1 MPEWPA
7 EWAACGGWSMAGW
20 THEPRRMNRGAPSA
34 AVTQGVRT
42 PAGLA
47 LRLARQW
54 WPQVAAL
61 SLACGVVTATI
72 VGALGVGDGVQRGLE
87 QLARE
92 RLGGIRAAVLADDLF
107 TDRLA
112 SNVAAGLRD
121 QAGVT
126 AVPAIVLEVTVEAG
140 TGGPPTRATL
150 LACDD
155 IASLGFAA
163 ARPDQPPQSDKGS
176 GVSINQPL
184 AVALA
189 VGAGDPIVLRI
200 PRRSKVPADSPLGR
214 RDAGSDGRRLQVA
227 RVLPDAGLGRFALR
241 PVQAT
246 APLVVTSLATARGI
260 LRSDAMANAVFICG
274 AASPELTTVA
284 THLQPTLADYGLS
297 LEAEPPGGRS
307 LRLTSRRLILAPEVD
322 QAVAPVLAPVGGKRS
337 LAFLAVSLSPHAD
350 GDALPTAAVPYST
363 VLGIDTSS
371 LPVGDLV
378 NAAGAPLPCPGADE
392 IIVNQWLADDLA
404 AQGRPI
410 AVGDMLDVQCFLPET
425 LHGRVEETTA
435 TFRIC
440 GIAAMRG
447 AAVARELVPDVAGI
461 TDEDSIADWDPPFP
475 FEPARVRT
483 TPPHDED
490 DRYWKD
496 YRATPKAFVS
506 LAAAERLAGSRFGLS
521 TAWHVPTGPNVDVG
535 GLRQQLAAALRPE
548 SLGIRLVPLR
558 AEALA
563 AARGSTPFGGLFLAL
578 SSFVIAAGLVLVW
591 LLFRL
596 LVTARRHD
604 IGLLAAVG
612 WPPGRLTLLL
622 VRVGAV
628 AAVIGLGLG
637 LVLGPA
643 WAAAL
648 RSTLARAWT
657 TDVASGAAA
666 VFAPGSGSAQPAAV
680 GAAAAFVVSLAALA
694 AAAWRTARLAPLAV
708 LRGGDS
714 DASTTAGRADGRHGV
729 TLGLAITAVVA
740 SLAIA
745 GTGVRAEGAAATGA
759 FFGSGVAALTGMLA
773 AVRLWLVHA
782 RRHRPVRTLMQFA
795 RRGLAH
801 RPGRALAV
809 ATIVGIAQFLI
820 VAVSAFALRPPVDP
834 SDRHSPT
841 GGWTAITTFGEPTA
855 VNPSAPEMRERLGL
869 GSEAADAL
877 AACDIALLRS
887 SGGDDASCTNLYAAA
902 RPTVIGVGPGFVTRG
917 GFRFLAQSGASD
929 AATTA
934 NPWLLLD
941 RDPDAGPIPV
951 VLDQATAQ
959 WALRVGGIGSRFNV
973 TGDEGAAI
981 PCEVVGLIDG
991 GILQGFVIVSERSFA
1006 RMFPA
1011 RSGYGLALIDDT
1023 RVAAA
1028 RRADVGPALATAWA
1042 DAVVTTVSA
1051 GERLRQLQAVQNT
1064 FLAGFQALAALGL
1077 LLGTVGVAAVQT
1089 QGLLERLDTLAV
1101 LKAVGF
1107 VPAML
1112 RRLLVGETLLTVG
1125 LGLAAGSLAGCLA
1138 ITPLLLSGT
1147 GRVPLGWM
1155 AVAGG
1160 LTLATAGCAALV
1172 TAASQAIPDRPREN

>member
-1 MPEWPA
+1 MMTGTPSPPA
-7 EWAACGGWSMAGW
+7 
-20 THEPRRMNRGAPSA
+20 
-34 AVTQGVRT
+34 TQGVRT
-42 PAGLA
+42 ATGLA
-47 LRLARQW
+47 WKLTRQW
-54 WPQVAAL
+54 WRQVAAL

-92 RLGGIRAAVLADDLF
+92 RLGGIQAAVLAADLF

-112 SNVAAGLRD
+112 TQVAAGLRD
-121 QAGVT
+121 QAGT
-126 AVPAIVLEVTVEAG
+126 KAVPAIVLEVTVEAG

-155 IASLGFAA
+155 VALLGFPAT
-163 ARPDQPPQSDKGS
+163 QSDPPPPAGPGS
-176 GVSINQPL
+176 AVSINHQL
-184 AVALA
+184 AAALA

-200 PRRSKVPADSPLGR
+200 PRRSEVPADSPLGR

-227 RVLPDAGLGRFALR
+227 AVLPDAGLGRFALR
-241 PVQAT
+241 PGQAT

-260 LRSDAMANAVFICG
+260 LRSAAVANAVFICG
-274 AASPELTTVA
+274 AALPELTTLA
-284 THLQPTLADYGLS
+284 THLRPTLADYGLA
-297 LEAEPPGGRS
+297 LEAEPPGGPG

-322 QAVAPVLAPVGGKRS
+322 RAAAAVLASVGGRRS
-337 LAFLAVSLSPHAD
+337 LAFLAVSLAAHDPD
-350 GDALPTAAVPYST
+350 PRPDAAAPKASAPYST
-363 VLGIDTSS
+363 VLGIDTTS

-378 NAAGAPLPCPGADE
+378 DAAGSPLPCPGADE
-392 IIVNQWLADDLA
+392 IIVNQWLVDDLA

-410 AVGDMLDVQCFLPET
+410 AVGDLLDVRCFLPET

-447 AAVARELVPDVAGI
+447 AAVARELVPEVAGI
-461 TDEDSIADWDPPFP
+461 TDEASIADWDPPFP

-506 LAAAERLAGSRFGLS
+506 LAAAERLAGSRFGRS
-521 TAWHVPTGPNVDVG
+521 TAWHVPAGPNLDIDT
-535 GLRQQLAAALRPE
+535 LRRQLEADLRPE
-548 SLGIRLVPLR
+548 PLGIRLVPLR
-558 AEALA
+558 AEALM

-591 LLFRL
+591 LLFGL
-596 LVTARRHD
+596 LVAARRHD

-612 WPPGRLTLLL
+612 WPPGRLTRLL
-622 VRVGAV
+622 VHVGGV
-628 AAVIGLGLG
+628 AAVIGTGLG

-648 RSTLARAWT
+648 RGTLARAWT

-666 VFAPGSGSAQPAAV
+666 AFASGPDTLQPLVA
-680 GAAAAFVVSLAALA
+680 GAAAAFVVSLAALT
-694 AAAWRTARLAPLAV
+694 AAAWRTARLTPLTV
-708 LRGGDS
+708 LRGGDA
-714 DASTTAGRADGRHGV
+714 DASTTAGGGGRRYGI
-729 TLGLAITAVVA
+729 TLGLTITAVVA

-745 GTGVRAEGAAATGA
+745 VAGVRAEAAAATAA
-759 FFGSGVAALTGMLA
+759 FFGSGVAALAGMLA

-782 RRHRPVRTLMQFA
+782 SRHRPVRTLTQFA

-801 RPGRALAV
+801 RPSRALAV

-834 SDRHSPT
+834 ADRHSPT
-841 GGWTAITTFGEPTA
+841 GGWTMIATFGEPTA
-855 VNPSAPEMRERLGL
+855 VNPAAPEMRDRLGL
-869 GSEAADAL
+869 AAEAADAI

-902 RPTVIGVGPGFVTRG
+902 RPTVIGVGPGFVARG
-917 GFRFLAQSGASD
+917 GFRFLAHAPTS
-929 AATTA
+929 AAAAAA

-941 RDPDAGPIPV
+941 RDPEAGPIPV

-959 WALRVGGIGSRFNV
+959 WALRVGGVGSRFDV
-973 TGDEGAAI
+973 TGDDGASI

-991 GILQGFVIVSERSFA
+991 GILQGFVIASDRSFT
-1006 RMFPA
+1006 RMFPT

-1023 RVAAA
+1023 RVAAG
-1028 RRADVGPALATAWA
+1028 RRATVGPALATAWA
-1042 DAVVTTVSA
+1042 DACVTTTPA
-1051 GERLRQLQAVQNT
+1051 GERLRRLQAVQNT

-1077 LLGTVGVAAVQT
+1077 LLGTVGVAAVQA
-1089 QGLLERLDTLAV
+1089 QGLLERLNGLAV
-1101 LKAVGF
+1101 LKAIGF
-1107 VPAML
+1107 TPTTL
-1112 RRLLVGETLLTVG
+1112 RRLIVGETLMTVG
-1125 LGLAAGSLAGCLA
+1125 LGLAAGSIAGCLA
-1138 ITPLLLSGT
+1138 IMPLLLSGT

-1160 LTLATAGCAALV
+1160 LTLATAGCVALV
-1172 TAASQAIPDRPREN
+1172 TAAWQAIPDRPRTE